1 MFTSVLLHM
10 YQTYR
15 IASFCILTDKP
26 YFLVE
31 LYKSGECTQNK
42 MDQSCKRSKITFGL
56 RYKVAYASIGL
67 IIHCLFHYCM
77 PVYLFALKILS
88 NNEGDGNLMWY
99 GMKKVK

>member
-1 MFTSVLLHM
+1 M
-10 YQTYR
+10 YQTYP

>member
-1 MFTSVLLHM
+1 MLTSVWYICIRLFP
-10 YQTYR
+10 
-15 IASFCILTDKP
+15 IANFCILTDKP
-26 YFLVE
+26 TFLVE

>member
-10 YQTYR
+10 YEAYP

-56 RYKVAYASIGL
+56 RYKIAYASIGL

-77 PVYLFALKILS
+77 PVCLFALKILS